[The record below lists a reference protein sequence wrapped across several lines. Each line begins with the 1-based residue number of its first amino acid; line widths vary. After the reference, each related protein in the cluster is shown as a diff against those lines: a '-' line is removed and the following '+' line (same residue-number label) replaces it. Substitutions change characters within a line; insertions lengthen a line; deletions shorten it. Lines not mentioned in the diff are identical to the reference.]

1 MKVKFIAIAILGKN
15 KRLALPSKSFWVHPQ
30 VNEEFLHSVKQQY
43 VVIDDK
49 MIEELGGDIEGAYPL
64 VLSDDPSYSNKNALV
79 FKTLED
85 VLYYATDA
93 ELEQVFIMGGVKTF
107 QDTMPFVSDFHW
119 FEIDVQEGDELTFPD
134 FSNYQWNK
142 VAEKRNKNTNW
153 SFHHLIKAPQKLI

>member
-1 MKVKFIAIAILGKN
+1 MFQNAETRAAPPPANPAALAPALG
-15 KRLALPSKSFWVHPQ
+15 V
-30 VNEEFLHSVKQQY
+30 
-43 VVIDDK
+43 
-49 MIEELGGDIEGAYPL
+49 
-64 VLSDDPSYSNKNALV
+64 
-79 FKTLED
+79 
-85 VLYYATDA
+85 A

>member
-15 KRLALPSKSFWVHPQ
+15 KRLALPSKSFWVNPE
-30 VNEEFLHSVKQQY
+30 VREEFLNELKQQY

-64 VLSDDPSYSNKNALV
+64 VLSQDPSYSNQNALV

-85 VLYYATDA
+85 VLYYAVDA
-93 ELEQVFIMGGVKTF
+93 ELEKIFIMGGVQTF
-107 QDTMPFVSDFHW
+107 QDTMPFVSDFYW
-119 FEIDVQEGDELTFPD
+119 FELPQTEENELAFPD

-142 VAEKRNKNTNW
+142 VAEKRNKNW

>member
-15 KRLALPSKSFWVHPQ
+15 KRLALPSKSFWVSSEVH
-30 VNEEFLHSVKQQY
+30 EEFSQKLAQQY

-49 MIEELGGDIEGAYPL
+49 MIEELGGDIDGAYPL
-64 VLSDDPSYSNKNALV
+64 VLSDDPAYSNKNALV
-79 FKTLED
+79 FKTLEEI
-85 VLYYATDA
+85 LYYAVDA

-119 FEIDVQEGDELTFPD
+119 FEVPELEANELAFPD

-142 VAEKRNKNTNW
+142 VAEKRNKNW